1 MRKYFTE
8 KNAITVFKNIAKSA
22 SKNSSIKDPVYI
34 SGSGLLAACDG
45 FRIAE
50 LFNPIDGIEP
60 AEKAPFNDNAIL
72 KSYGIN
78 LFEKSADSVKL
89 DLSGSFEQIETPDIN
104 DVKVF
109 AKVFCNAKNMKPY
122 KVANGDKVVYL
133 NPHFIADAIKLF
145 PAGEWF
151 INRENS
157 KKNPIFVIDENG
169 FMLILPVNPPA
180 ETETENNIES
190 VNYATVDENRYQ
202 YIKSI
207 FINAGCKCENV
218 RGEYWQHGGHFI
230 AYGTAEMLSEG
241 KKAIDELEKETKT
254 AAADSVQDNTPEPE
268 EVTPAADSEKV
279 ERKEDKTMEE
289 QRTKT
294 TPEKES
300 EKIDVSTLTAE
311 NIADYLPALLMS
323 LANDKHNSSI
333 ILAAGIQAGV
343 IPPAALLEY
352 FTTGRMPAVHTFDIW
367 KKAGYNVKKGEKAA
381 FTARIWKYTE
391 KAVTLT
397 AEDAAAMNAGN
408 MLDGVTYAEGDTI
421 SRGNFIKK
429 VSFFFTAGQV
439 EKAPE
444 LQPLPEL
451 PEDVKKETRGGC
463 CWISGN
469 TKPIKEDLKAAGFRW
484 SKKNSAWY
492 RREAA

>member
-22 SKNSSIKDPVYI
+22 SKNSSIKYPVYI

-45 FRIAE
+45 FRIVE
-50 LFNPIDGIEP
+50 LFNPVNGIEP

-145 PAGEWF
+145 PAGEWY

-157 KKNPIFVIDENG
+157 KKNPVFVIDENG

-180 ETETENNIES
+180 ETETENDIKSIE
-190 VNYATVDENRYQ
+190 YATIDENRYQ

-230 AYGTAEMLSEG
+230 AYGTTEMLSAG
-241 KKAIDELEKETKT
+241 KKAIEELEKETKT
-254 AAADSVQDNTPEPE
+254 ASADSVHDTTLE

-279 ERKEDKTMEE
+279 ERKEVGNMEE
-289 QRTKT
+289 QRTET
-294 TPEKES
+294 TPEKE
-300 EKIDVSTLTAE
+300 IDISKLNAE

-333 ILAAGIQAGV
+333 ILSAGIQAGI

-352 FTTGRMPAVHTFDIW
+352 FTNGRMPAVHTFDVW
-367 KKAGYNVKKGEKAA
+367 KKAGYTVKKGEKAA
-381 FTARIWKYTE
+381 FTARIWKFTE
-391 KAVTLT
+391 KDITLT
-397 AEDAAAMNAGN
+397 AEDAAAMNAAN
-408 MLDGVTYAEGDTI
+408 VIDGIHYAAGDTI
-421 SRGNFIKK
+421 SRGDFIKK
-429 VSFFFTAGQV
+429 VSYFFTAAQV
-439 EKAPE
+439 EKTPE
-444 LQPLPEL
+444 PAPLPEL

-463 CWISGN
+463 EWISGN
-469 TKPIKEDLKAAGFRW
+469 TRPIKESLKSAGFRW

-492 RREAA
+492 RKAAA